1 MNKIGNG
8 FSRILNLV
16 NVNNKDKNEIDK
28 GGKTLSSEETNSLRE
43 KKGKID
49 LKIFNETGYKKGK
62 KNIFRNINIETNL
75 KTMPSYD
82 EVRSGF
88 QTQRLN
94 KMSIEEMKSKN
105 SELNSNLPPITSR
118 NDIMDIYEEGKEQK
132 DAPKLI
138 KIIKKKK

>member
-16 NVNNKDKNEIDK
+16 NINNENNDNLYE
-28 GGKTLSSEETNSLRE
+28 GKTLINEDKNFKKE
-43 KKGKID
+43 KKEKIN
-49 LKIFNETGYKKGK
+49 LNIFNKTGYKRG
-62 KNIFRNINIETNL
+62 NNL

-82 EVRSGF
+82 EERNGF
-88 QTQRLN
+88 HTQRLKILN
-94 KMSIEEMKSKN
+94 LDEIKPKN
-105 SELNSNLPPITSR
+105 NELNQNLPLITPR
-118 NDIMDIYEEGKEQK
+118 NDIIDIYEDGKEQK